1 MSDTVSESDAE
12 RERGRLADGYAVL
25 AQCWRRPTEDLVAAV
40 EAGDLEGVVPG
51 VRDVSLG
58 ELRAEHARLFVGPAD
73 PPCLPY
79 ESVYRDG
86 DDDGPGQV
94 LGPSTHDVVNWYQEY
109 GMGLDP
115 DWSDLPDH
123 LATELEFAAVLLDR
137 GESGAC
143 ERFLDEHPRQWF
155 DDFASAVRASDPPAF
170 YRELLET
177 TAAAIEEGHDRQSE
191 SSPR

>member
-1 MSDTVSESDAE
+1 VNNTVSDGDAD
-12 RERGRLADGYAVL
+12 RGRLADGYAVL
-25 AQCWRRPTEDLVAAV
+25 AQCWRQPTEGLVAAV
-40 EAGDLEGVVPG
+40 EAGDLEEVVPG
-51 VRDVSLG
+51 VRDVSLE

-73 PPCLPY
+73 PPCPPY

-86 DDDGPGQV
+86 DGGPGQV
-94 LGPSTHDVVNWYQEY
+94 LGPSTRDVVSWYREY
-109 GMGLDP
+109 GVGLEP

-137 GESGAC
+137 GEPEAC

-155 DDFASAVRASDPPAF
+155 DDFASAVRASDPSAF

-177 TAAAIEEGHDRQSE
+177 TEAAIENGHD
-191 SSPR
+191 SPTDSTPR